1 MTSGLTVLGNVA
13 VDRVDASEPTPGG
26 CPSFIGPTLHAAPG
40 ETRVVTRMA
49 SDDAPLFAEQ
59 FAHYPVPLTVLPAN
73 RTNGFQ
79 LLYEGEDRR
88 MVVDCLGDPW
98 TTEDIDAAS
107 IDTEWV
113 HIAPLLRGEFP
124 LSTLRYLR
132 NAGHRISFDGQGLV
146 RNAATGVLREDDRYD
161 PAILS
166 TLSIL
171 KVAEEEAV
179 IVAGGSL
186 TYEHVVRLEVPEVVA
201 TLGSAGCD
209 IFTSEGR
216 CHVPA
221 SRSVSGVHTTGAGE
235 VFAVGYAAFRAS
247 GMESKVA
254 ARRASS
260 NVVAMLELRK

>member
-13 VDRVDASEPTPGG
+13 IDSVDGADPTPGG
-26 CPSFIGPTLHAAPG
+26 CPSFIGPTLLAAPG
-40 ETRVVTRMA
+40 EARVVTRVA
-49 SDDAPLFAEQ
+49 GDDAPLFAAQ
-59 FAHYPVPLTVLPAN
+59 FAHYPVPLTVLPAV

-79 LLYEGEDRR
+79 LLYNGEYRR
-88 MVVDCLGDPW
+88 VVVDCVGDPW

-113 HIAPLLRGEFP
+113 HIAPLLREEFP
-124 LSTLRYLR
+124 VATLRHLVE
-132 NAGHRISFDGQGLV
+132 AGHRISFDGQGLV
-146 RNAATGVLREDDRYD
+146 REAAIGTLREDDRYD
-161 PAILS
+161 PAILP

-186 TYEHVVRLEVPEVVA
+186 TEEHVMRLEVPEVVA
-201 TLGSAGCD
+201 TLGSVGCD
-209 IFTSEGR
+209 IFTREGR

-221 SRSVSGVHTTGAGE
+221 ARPVFGVHTTGAGE

-247 GMESKVA
+247 GMEPEDA
-254 ARRASS
+254 ASRASAE
-260 NVVAMLELRK
+260 VAGMLELRR